1 MFVQVTPLFSVMFV
15 MSGCSVIWPGLVW
28 CGIVDATAG
37 DDSTGADD
45 IDGTVD
51 GAGAC
56 DGYDQATV
64 GDVTV
69 PYHLV

>member
-1 MFVQVTPLFSVMFV
+1 MFV

-51 GAGAC
+51 GAGAGMVMIELLSVMSQC
-56 DGYDQATV
+56 STI
-64 GDVTV
+64 
-69 PYHLV
+69 